1 MNTPRAVLIAAFSAL
16 LSACASVGDGLQRG
30 ADGISDVF
38 YSLDT
43 RTRQDIAAAGL
54 AYKIVKPAGA
64 DLLLFG
70 LAYLVIDPLAPNWEI
85 SETRI
90 SEDTFHLRL
99 AMKRHF
105 SGGEGEA
112 LQVLKRRANQLKLEL
127 GYHGYRILDY
137 SEGIESDTLAAWR
150 IGEGRLQLTRRPAN
164 AAFRQQRQRK
174 PPSAHSCR
182 YRSGIQSSSIS
193 G

>member
-1 MNTPRAVLIAAFSAL
+1 MNAPRVILLLALSAL
-16 LSACASVGDGLQRG
+16 LSSCASVGDGIKSG
-30 ADGISDVF
+30 VDNASDAY

-43 RTRQDIAAAGL
+43 QTRQDIAAAGL
-54 AYKIVKPAGA
+54 AYKLVKPAGA

-85 SETRI
+85 SETRV

-127 GYHGYRILDY
+127 GYRDYRILDY
-137 SEGIESDTLAAWR
+137 NEGIESATLAAWR
-150 IGEGRLQLTRRPAN
+150 IGEGHIQLTRDGGR
-164 AAFRQQRQRK
+164 
-174 PPSAHSCR
+174 
-182 YRSGIQSSSIS
+182 
-193 G
+193 